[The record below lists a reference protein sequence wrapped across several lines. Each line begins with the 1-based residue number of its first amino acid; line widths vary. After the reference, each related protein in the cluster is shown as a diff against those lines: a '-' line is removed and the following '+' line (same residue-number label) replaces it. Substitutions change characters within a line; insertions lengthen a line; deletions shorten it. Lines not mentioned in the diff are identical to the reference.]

1 MQYRMGFLFDGRRG
15 LVVLLLA
22 AVASTGCRAAPVRR
36 TGVSGSTA
44 RRFDPSPTTPVITT
58 ATVVA
63 FWLGAADTLSADL
76 SREARADFKRSNQA
90 VAEYLGDTD
99 IALVATVSDT
109 VVVQLERGPRRLV
122 MLSGLDFPYGYLLVE
137 PGYAEEFHTGITADQ
152 DLEDA
157 IDNYFG
163 LNDDGPA
170 PAPKHRIASAGLRPQ
185 RPPVQPGPRTI
196 IPGLAP
202 VCWPSLTT
210 SVPFTKTYLIPTDTW
225 WGCSKV
231 ARSATVSGS
240 KITRSA

>member
-1 MQYRMGFLFDGRRG
+1 MVTGAWG
-15 LVVLLLA
+15 
-22 AVASTGCRAAPVRR
+22 GCRSAPVRR
-36 TGVSGSTA
+36 AGVPGATA
-44 RRFDPSPTTPVITT
+44 RSFHPSPTTPVITT

-63 FWLGAADTLSADL
+63 FWLGAADTLAADVT
-76 SREARADFKRSNQA
+76 REARADFKRSNQV

-109 VVVQLERGPRRLV
+109 VAVQLERGPRRLV
-122 MLSGLDFPYGYLLVE
+122 MLSGLDFPYGYLLIE
-137 PGYAEEFHTGITADQ
+137 PGYAEEFHTGLTADQ

-157 IDNYFG
+157 IDDYFG

-170 PAPKHRIASAGLRPQ
+170 PAPKHRIASVGPWAQ
-185 RPPVQPGPRTI
+185 RSPFQPGPRMI

-202 VCWPSLTT
+202 VCRPSLTT
-210 SVPFTKTYLIPTDTW
+210 RVPFTKTYLMPTDTW

-240 KITRSA
+240 KTTRSA

>member
-1 MQYRMGFLFDGRRG
+1 MVTG
-15 LVVLLLA
+15 A
-22 AVASTGCRAAPVRR
+22 WCGCRSAPVRR
-36 TGVSGSTA
+36 AGVPGATPRS
-44 RRFDPSPTTPVITT
+44 FHPSPTTPVIAT

-63 FWLGAADTLSADL
+63 FWLSAADTLSADVT
-76 SREARADFKRSNQA
+76 REARADFKRSNQV

-109 VVVQLERGPRRLV
+109 VAVQLERGPRRLV
-122 MLSGLDFPYGYLLVE
+122 MLSGLDFPYGYLLIE
-137 PGYAEEFHTGITADQ
+137 PGYAEEFHTGLTADQ

-157 IDNYFG
+157 IDDYFG

-170 PAPKHRIASAGLRPQ
+170 PAPKHRIASVGPWAQ
-185 RPPVQPGPRTI
+185 RSPFQPGPRTI

-202 VCWPSLTT
+202 VCRPSLTT
-210 SVPFTKTYLIPTDTW
+210 RVPFTKTYLMPTDTW

-240 KITRSA
+240 KTTRSA